1 VPEIASQNI
10 NSNFIDRTQLIK
22 LKMKAMRSGV
32 WFRAL
37 RRIDRV
43 LIDLTIKVARC
54 VRSSIL
60 ANCILS
66 ITRKLEGLLES
77 RFVRAV
83 REIGFSLAYK
93 LSLFAQKW
101 GNKAAKEW
109 ANDFGFVRYLAVMKL
124 NGHSRNG

>member
-1 VPEIASQNI
+1 MPEIAPQNI

-43 LIDLTIKVARC
+43 LVDLTIKVARC
-54 VRSSIL
+54 VRSSVL
-60 ANCILS
+60 ANSILS

-77 RFVRAV
+77 RFVRAM
-83 REIGFSLAYK
+83 REIGFSLAHK
-93 LSLFAQKW
+93 LSLFAQK
-101 GNKAAKEW
+101 
-109 ANDFGFVRYLAVMKL
+109 
-124 NGHSRNG
+124 